1 MVWIYYIPE
10 EWNIRS
16 KRKQG
21 VRKCRLWRHLC
32 VKVRTYG
39 GRGGERGHEVARA
52 ARGHSERRVG
62 LNFIFISFLYCYV
75 GLKNSH
81 MHRILPTRALTFVFK
96 V

>member
-32 VKVRTYG
+32 VTVRTYG

-62 LNFIFISFLYCYV
+62 LNFISILFFIFLRRSE
-75 GLKNSH
+75 KQS
-81 MHRILPTRALTFVFK
+81 RTSDLTNTDFNICL
-96 V
+96 